1 MKPPHTTE
9 IKPGVHVDMG
19 DYGRQP
25 DTAPTDMSHQ
35 ERALAKAAASV
46 RGKLKLGGNSDAQ

>member
-1 MKPPHTTE
+1 MKPSHTTE
-9 IKPGVHVDMG
+9 VKPGVTVDMS

-35 ERALAKAAASV
+35 KRNLAKAAASV
-46 RGKLKLGGNSDAQ
+46 RGNLKLGGNSDAQ